1 MKFIYLGSEVPSNR
15 KILEAMGTRE
25 VGFSYWR
32 AAKRGLPKSKDYLLS
47 NYFNPFMNITVY
59 PGIPAAVQLTEREI
73 EDFCADYEDFIANNI
88 DRIHQ
93 FVEVDHSSIS
103 EQFVQEQRKGAWDEI
118 DKDKFIAVFRAPYD
132 DVKLEW
138 FASTYKNILI
148 PKERLIESASF
159 TQRMKAAIRAHG
171 TSFHT
176 AAMADPSELKTVP
189 LESMSTL
196 SWLSPMMHGET
207 IVWDGAALVRY
218 PKNMKEQARPRCK
231 VAAEAADLDFNKI
244 MADDNIEVCKLAL
257 WSYEQLEAKMG
268 QELSYNSEKP
278 LGEGLVETTLSDV
291 DKKEEKSGK
300 LIPRKPSEMLT
311 LPVLGLEYKTV
322 IEPDE
327 EGRDVISE
335 RQLITSSP
343 NSLRMCN
350 TCFLS
355 SKCPAF
361 KLDSACSFNLPLE
374 LKTKDQMRS
383 FINAIIEMQGQRVAF
398 ARFSEE
404 IMGGY
409 PDPNL
414 SQEIDRLFK
423 IIKTVKELD
432 DSREFIRMTVERSG
446 GAGVLSSIFGEK
458 ATQNLRELPGGGY
471 DADATDA
478 LIQDITE
485 E

>member
-15 KILEAMGTRE
+15 KILEGMGVRE
-25 VGFSYWR
+25 AGFSYWR
-32 AAKRGLPKSKDYLLS
+32 AVKRGLPKNKDYLIS
-47 NYFNPFMNITVY
+47 NYFNPLMNVTVY
-59 PGIPAAVQLTEREI
+59 PGIPAAAQLSEREA
-73 EDFCADYEDFIANNI
+73 EEFCADYEDFIANNI
-88 DRIHQ
+88 ERLTN
-93 FVEVDHSSIS
+93 FVEIDHASVS
-103 EQFVQEQRKGAWDEI
+103 EQLIQEQRKGAWEEVEG
-118 DKDKFIAVFRAPYD
+118 DKFVAVFRASYD
-132 DVKLEW
+132 EAKLDW
-138 FASTYKNILI
+138 FSSAYKNILI
-148 PKERLIESASF
+148 PKERLLDSPSF
-159 TQRMKAAIRAHG
+159 IQRMRAAVRAYE
-171 TSFHT
+171 TDFHT
-176 AAMADPSELKTVP
+176 AALADPSELKNIP
-189 LESMSTL
+189 LTSVSTL

-207 IVWDGAALVRY
+207 IMWDGTELVRY
-218 PKNMKEQARPRCK
+218 PKGMKEQARSRCK
-231 VAAEAADLDFNKI
+231 LAAESADLDFNKI
-244 MADDNIEVCKLAL
+244 LADDNIEVCKLAL

-268 QELSYNSEKP
+268 RELSYNSGN
-278 LGEGLVETTLSDV
+278 LDNNDSTETIPSDV
-291 DKKEEKSGK
+291 DKRAQKSGN
-300 LIPRKPSEMLT
+300 LIPRNPSEMTT

-335 RQLITSSP
+335 RQIITSSA

-350 TCFLS
+350 TCFLA

-361 KLDSACSFNLPLE
+361 KMDSTCSFNLPLE

-404 IMGGY
+404 INGGY

-432 DSREFIRMTVERSG
+432 DSKEFIRMTVERSG

-458 ATQNLRELPGGGY
+458 ATNNLRELPNGGY
-471 DADATDA
+471 DESATDA
-478 LIQDITE
+478 LIEDITE
-485 E
+485 G